1 MSEEIAASTTPEA
14 ASGAPTWPTTDLDL
28 ARGLGRVIGLAARK
42 LGIPHNQDTP
52 LDQLCHAILALAR
65 GGRLDSGTY
74 RLVWWVVHAP
84 TRIACVGESLNS
96 PA

>member
-1 MSEEIAASTTPEA
+1 MNEMDPMPDVPADALK
-14 ASGAPTWPTTDLDL
+14 TWPASDLDL

-42 LGIPHNQDTP
+42 LGIPYDQSTP

-65 GGRLDSGTY
+65 GGRLDPDAY

-84 TRIACVGESLNS
+84 TGITCVHPTLNA